1 MNDIVKYQNV
11 PFGGRAGDLLR
22 DYRGSADASARV
34 LLVTIFGDSLHP
46 GREPVWISDLLSL
59 TRPFGIS
66 ERLLRTSL
74 NRLLREGVLSSER
87 QGRRSRY
94 AVHSSAVATF
104 EQAEQRIY
112 SPGNRPWDG
121 RWTLVLSDP
130 GHGTPN
136 DRRRL
141 RRELGWLGFGELSTT
156 SHVSPV
162 LLPEALDILTPEAR
176 EGIRFVTRGEPSL
189 PGLDAEALAAV
200 ALRSPEPAGHRQ
212 VVIDRF
218 SPLRESAGGLDP
230 IDAYLVR
237 TLLVD
242 AHRRVVL
249 RSPELPEALLTDDG
263 IDRRYL
269 QMVAGLYRCLEP
281 ASEAFLAE
289 VFPTGE
295 GRVGRFRG

>member
-1 MNDIVKYQNV
+1 MATVGGSRRLPD
-11 PFGGRAGDLLR
+11 GGRVQHVDLAHPGVAGGEVGAPEAAPVLRRRRDHLPVDRSEAGDHEVLPGGEQVGDGCRR
-22 DYRGSADASARV
+22 DAHLQCCG
-34 LLVTIFGDSLHP
+34 F
-46 GREPVWISDLLSL
+46 PVD
-59 TRPFGIS
+59 
-66 ERLLRTSL
+66 
-74 NRLLREGVLSSER
+74 
-87 QGRRSRY
+87 
-94 AVHSSAVATF
+94 
-104 EQAEQRIY
+104 
-112 SPGNRPWDG
+112 D
-121 RWTLVLSDP
+121 
-130 GHGTPN
+130 
-136 DRRRL
+136 
-141 RRELGWLGFGELSTT
+141 
-156 SHVSPV
+156 
-162 LLPEALDILTPEAR
+162 LTPEAR
-176 EGIRFVTRGEPSL
+176 KGIRFVTRGEPSL

-200 ALRSPEPAGHRQ
+200 ALRSPEPAGHRR

>member
-1 MNDIVKYQNV
+1 M
-11 PFGGRAGDLLR
+11 
-22 DYRGSADASARV
+22 
-34 LLVTIFGDSLHP
+34 
-46 GREPVWISDLLSL
+46 
-59 TRPFGIS
+59 
-66 ERLLRTSL
+66 
-74 NRLLREGVLSSER
+74 
-87 QGRRSRY
+87 
-94 AVHSSAVATF
+94 
-104 EQAEQRIY
+104 
-112 SPGNRPWDG
+112 
-121 RWTLVLSDP
+121 
-130 GHGTPN
+130 
-136 DRRRL
+136 
-141 RRELGWLGFGELSTT
+141 
-156 SHVSPV
+156 
-162 LLPEALDILTPEAR
+162 
-176 EGIRFVTRGEPSL
+176 
-189 PGLDAEALAAV
+189 AAV